1 MATPIA
7 IGEGACW
14 WREFR
19 CHSMIRNRSLKH
31 LHVAYVVGHGP
42 RIVPQVSVSGST
54 GGIHRHRH
62 RHLMVTTGWLIVTR
76 GKKCGLCEMK
86 PRERKMRPVAHDA
99 TCKE

>member
-42 RIVPQVSVSGST
+42 RIVPQYQYRVSAASI
-54 GGIHRHRH
+54 GIAASASHGDH
-62 RHLMVTTGWLIVTR
+62 VE
-76 GKKCGLCEMK
+76 GK
-86 PRERKMRPVAHDA
+86 
-99 TCKE
+99 